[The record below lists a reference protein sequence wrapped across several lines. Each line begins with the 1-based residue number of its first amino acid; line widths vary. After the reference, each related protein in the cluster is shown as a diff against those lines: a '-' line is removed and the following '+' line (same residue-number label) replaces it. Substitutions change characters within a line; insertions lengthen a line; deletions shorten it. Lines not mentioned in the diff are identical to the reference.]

1 MSYNVR
7 EHSYVVGG
15 LGVTGQA
22 CVRFLLQKQATVKAF
37 DTRANF
43 TLVTD
48 PDSDID
54 TDMQAFMAE
63 KVTCTALSEDYFD
76 GVDTLVL
83 SPGLALNIEQ
93 VALAQKCG
101 VEVIGDVELFARL
114 NASTSDA
121 TPAKR
126 VVGITGSNGKTT
138 TVNMLIKMCQSE
150 NIRGSLAGNVG
161 IPFSSSV
168 LEEMKSP
175 EPKTVYVL
183 EISSFQMEFIEH
195 FKPYIAIFLN
205 ITPDHLNRY
214 PSMKEYIAAKMNM
227 WSRQTAEDFI
237 VYNADDTILVEEIAE
252 STSRKIAFG
261 LGHHPEAIF
270 QPNRTKIYTEE
281 HATLIEMNQLALPGK
296 HNLAN
301 ALAAATA
308 AHLMGVPNKSIA
320 ATMSQFSGVPH
331 RLEPIAEINGV
342 TYINDSKATNLD
354 AVQVALESF
363 TQPIILLLGG
373 LDKGGDFR
381 SLLPHTHNN
390 LKEVIAFGQAKELI
404 LTALRDAVRSTS
416 VMDLK
421 EALELAQN
429 CSQPGDV
436 VLLSPGCASFDQ
448 FNNFEERGNYFRSL
462 VTVMEKA

>member
-1 MSYNVR
+1 MNIHDR
-7 EHSYVVGG
+7 
-15 LGVTGQA
+15 
-22 CVRFLLQKQATVKAF
+22 ATIEIRGKKIVI
-37 DTRANF
+37 
-43 TLVTD
+43 L
-48 PDSDID
+48 
-54 TDMQAFMAE
+54 
-63 KVTCTALSEDYFD
+63 
-76 GVDTLVL
+76 
-83 SPGLALNIEQ
+83 GLALSGAAAAKLAVRQGADVFVSDNQDTLALQGTLTDLKALGIPGELGQHSDQIYDADLWIISPGIAQDSELVQKAQSNDIPIVSEIEF
-93 VALAQKCG
+93 ASWFTEAPILA
-101 VEVIGDVELFARL
+101 
-114 NASTSDA
+114 
-121 TPAKR
+121 
-126 VVGITGSNGKTT
+126 ITGSNGKTT
-138 TVNMLIKMCQSE
+138 TAHLLAEMIQTDDLH
-150 NIRGSLAGNVG
+150 GALAGNVG
-161 IPFSSSV
+161 IPFAEMV
-168 LEEMKSP
+168 LEDLENP
-175 EPKTVYVL
+175 DPKRVWVL

-448 FNNFEERGNYFRSL
+448 FENFEERGDHFRSL
-462 VTVMEKA
+462 VTVMEKT

>member
-1 MSYNVR
+1 MNIHDR
-7 EHSYVVGG
+7 
-15 LGVTGQA
+15 
-22 CVRFLLQKQATVKAF
+22 ATIEIRGKKIVI
-37 DTRANF
+37 
-43 TLVTD
+43 L
-48 PDSDID
+48 
-54 TDMQAFMAE
+54 
-63 KVTCTALSEDYFD
+63 
-76 GVDTLVL
+76 
-83 SPGLALNIEQ
+83 GLALSGAAAAKLAVRQGADVFVSDNQDTLALQGTLTDLKALGIPGELGQHSDQIYDADLWIISPGIAQDSELVQKAQSNDIPIISEIEF
-93 VALAQKCG
+93 ASWFTEAPILA
-101 VEVIGDVELFARL
+101 
-114 NASTSDA
+114 
-121 TPAKR
+121 
-126 VVGITGSNGKTT
+126 ITGSNGKTT
-138 TVNMLIKMCQSE
+138 TAHLLAEMIQTDDLH
-150 NIRGSLAGNVG
+150 GALAGNVG
-161 IPFSSSV
+161 IPFAEMV
-168 LEEMKSP
+168 LEDLENP
-175 EPKTVYVL
+175 DPKRVWVL

-373 LDKGGDFR
+373 MDKGGNFR

-448 FNNFEERGNYFRSL
+448 FKNFEERGDHFRSL
-462 VTVMEKA
+462 VTVMEKT

>member
-1 MSYNVR
+1 MNIHDR
-7 EHSYVVGG
+7 
-15 LGVTGQA
+15 
-22 CVRFLLQKQATVKAF
+22 ATIEIRGKKIVI
-37 DTRANF
+37 
-43 TLVTD
+43 L
-48 PDSDID
+48 
-54 TDMQAFMAE
+54 
-63 KVTCTALSEDYFD
+63 
-76 GVDTLVL
+76 
-83 SPGLALNIEQ
+83 GLALSGAAAAKLAVRQGADVFVSDNQDTLALQDTLTDLKALSIPGELGQHSDQIYDADLWIISPGIAQDSELVQKAQSNDIPIVSEIEFSSWFTE
-93 VALAQKCG
+93 APILA
-101 VEVIGDVELFARL
+101 
-114 NASTSDA
+114 
-121 TPAKR
+121 
-126 VVGITGSNGKTT
+126 ITGSNGKTT
-138 TVNMLIKMCQSE
+138 TAHLLAEMIQTDDLH
-150 NIRGSLAGNVG
+150 GALAGNVG
-161 IPFSSSV
+161 IPFAEMV
-168 LEEMKSP
+168 LEDLGNP
-175 EPKTVYVL
+175 DPKRVWVL

-261 LGHHPEAIF
+261 LGHHPKAIF

-436 VLLSPGCASFDQ
+436 ILLSPGCASFDQ
-448 FNNFEERGNYFRSL
+448 FKNFEERGDHFRSL

>member
-1 MSYNVR
+1 MNI
-7 EHSYVVGG
+7 H
-15 LGVTGQA
+15 
-22 CVRFLLQKQATVKAF
+22 
-37 DTRANF
+37 DRANIEIRGKKI
-43 TLVTD
+43 V
-48 PDSDID
+48 
-54 TDMQAFMAE
+54 
-63 KVTCTALSEDYFD
+63 
-76 GVDTLVL
+76 VL
-83 SPGLALNIEQ
+83 GLALSGAAAAKLAVRQGADVFVSDNQDTLALRGTLKDLKVLGITGELGQHSDQIYDADLWIISPGIAQDSELVQKAQSNDIPIVSEIEFSSWFTT
-93 VALAQKCG
+93 APILA
-101 VEVIGDVELFARL
+101 
-114 NASTSDA
+114 
-121 TPAKR
+121 
-126 VVGITGSNGKTT
+126 ITGSNGKTT
-138 TVNMLIKMCQSE
+138 TAHLLAEMIQTDDLH
-150 NIRGSLAGNVG
+150 GALAGNVG
-161 IPFSSSV
+161 IPFAEMV
-168 LEEMKSP
+168 LEDLGNP
-175 EPKTVYVL
+175 DPKRVWVL

-448 FNNFEERGNYFRSL
+448 FENFEKRGDHFRSL

>member
-1 MSYNVR
+1 MNIHDR
-7 EHSYVVGG
+7 
-15 LGVTGQA
+15 
-22 CVRFLLQKQATVKAF
+22 ATIEIRGKKIVI
-37 DTRANF
+37 
-43 TLVTD
+43 L
-48 PDSDID
+48 
-54 TDMQAFMAE
+54 
-63 KVTCTALSEDYFD
+63 
-76 GVDTLVL
+76 
-83 SPGLALNIEQ
+83 GLALSGAAAAKLAVRQGADVFVSDNQDTLELQGTLTELKALGILGELGKHSDQIYESDLWVISPGISQDSELVQKAQSNDIPIISEIEF
-93 VALAQKCG
+93 ASWFTEAPILA
-101 VEVIGDVELFARL
+101 
-114 NASTSDA
+114 
-121 TPAKR
+121 
-126 VVGITGSNGKTT
+126 ITGSNGKTT
-138 TVNMLIKMCQSE
+138 TAHLLAKMIQTDDLH
-150 NIRGSLAGNVG
+150 GTLAGNVG
-161 IPFSSSV
+161 IPFAEMV
-168 LEEMKSP
+168 LENLVNP
-175 EPKTVYVL
+175 DPKRVWVL

-214 PSMKEYIAAKMNM
+214 PSMEEYIAAKMNM

-342 TYINDSKATNLD
+342 TYINDSKATNME

-363 TQPIILLLGG
+363 TQPIILILGG

-416 VMDLK
+416 VIDLK
-421 EALELAQN
+421 EALEFAQN

-448 FNNFEERGNYFRSL
+448 FKNFEERGNHFRSL

>member
-1 MSYNVR
+1 MNIHDR
-7 EHSYVVGG
+7 
-15 LGVTGQA
+15 
-22 CVRFLLQKQATVKAF
+22 ATIEIRGKKIVI
-37 DTRANF
+37 
-43 TLVTD
+43 L
-48 PDSDID
+48 
-54 TDMQAFMAE
+54 
-63 KVTCTALSEDYFD
+63 
-76 GVDTLVL
+76 
-83 SPGLALNIEQ
+83 GLALSGAAAAKLAVRQGADVFVSDNQDTLALQDTLTDLKALSIPGELGQHSDQIYDADLWIISPGIAQDSELVQKAQSNDIPIVSEIEFSSWFTE
-93 VALAQKCG
+93 APILA
-101 VEVIGDVELFARL
+101 
-114 NASTSDA
+114 
-121 TPAKR
+121 
-126 VVGITGSNGKTT
+126 ITGSNGKTT
-138 TVNMLIKMCQSE
+138 TAHLLAEMIQTDDLH
-150 NIRGSLAGNVG
+150 GALAGNVG
-161 IPFSSSV
+161 IPFAEMV
-168 LEEMKSP
+168 LEDLGNP
-175 EPKTVYVL
+175 DPKRVWVL

-448 FNNFEERGNYFRSL
+448 FDNFEERGDHFRSL
-462 VTVMEKA
+462 LTVMEKA

>member
-1 MSYNVR
+1 MNI
-7 EHSYVVGG
+7 H
-15 LGVTGQA
+15 
-22 CVRFLLQKQATVKAF
+22 
-37 DTRANF
+37 DRANIEIRGKKIVG
-43 TLVTD
+43 L
-48 PDSDID
+48 
-54 TDMQAFMAE
+54 
-63 KVTCTALSEDYFD
+63 
-76 GVDTLVL
+76 
-83 SPGLALNIEQ
+83 GLALSGAAAAKLAIRQGADVFVSDNQDTQALQGTLTDLKELGITGELGQHSDQIYDADLWIISPGIAQDSELVQKAQYNDIPIVSEIEFSSWFTE
-93 VALAQKCG
+93 APILA
-101 VEVIGDVELFARL
+101 
-114 NASTSDA
+114 
-121 TPAKR
+121 
-126 VVGITGSNGKTT
+126 ITGSNGKTT
-138 TVNMLIKMCQSE
+138 TAHLLAEMMQTE
-150 NIRGSLAGNVG
+150 NLHGLLAGNVG
-161 IPFSSSV
+161 IPFAAKV
-168 LEEMKSP
+168 LEDLENP
-175 EPKTVYVL
+175 DPKRVWVL
-183 EISSFQMEFIEH
+183 EISSFQMEFITH

-308 AHLMGVPNKSIA
+308 AHLIGVPNKSIA

-363 TQPIILLLGG
+363 TQPIILILGG

-381 SLLPHTHNN
+381 SILPHTHNN

-404 LTALRDAVRSTS
+404 LTTLRDAVRSTS

-421 EALELAQN
+421 KALELAQN

-448 FNNFEERGNYFRSL
+448 FKNFEERGDHFRSL

>member
-1 MSYNVR
+1 MNIHDR
-7 EHSYVVGG
+7 
-15 LGVTGQA
+15 
-22 CVRFLLQKQATVKAF
+22 ATIEIRGKKIVI
-37 DTRANF
+37 
-43 TLVTD
+43 L
-48 PDSDID
+48 
-54 TDMQAFMAE
+54 
-63 KVTCTALSEDYFD
+63 
-76 GVDTLVL
+76 
-83 SPGLALNIEQ
+83 GLALSGAAAAKLAVRQGADVFVSDNQDTLALQGTLTDLKALSISGELGQHSDQIYDADLWIISPGIAQDSELVQKAQSNDIPIVSEIEFSSWFTT
-93 VALAQKCG
+93 APILA
-101 VEVIGDVELFARL
+101 
-114 NASTSDA
+114 
-121 TPAKR
+121 
-126 VVGITGSNGKTT
+126 ITGSNGKTT
-138 TVNMLIKMCQSE
+138 TAHLLAEMIQTDNLH
-150 NIRGSLAGNVG
+150 GALAGNVG
-161 IPFSSSV
+161 IPFAEMV
-168 LEEMKSP
+168 LEDLGNP
-175 EPKTVYVL
+175 DPKRVWVL

-448 FNNFEERGNYFRSL
+448 FENFEKRGDHFRSL

>member
-1 MSYNVR
+1 MNIHDR
-7 EHSYVVGG
+7 
-15 LGVTGQA
+15 
-22 CVRFLLQKQATVKAF
+22 ATIEICGKKIVI
-37 DTRANF
+37 
-43 TLVTD
+43 L
-48 PDSDID
+48 
-54 TDMQAFMAE
+54 
-63 KVTCTALSEDYFD
+63 
-76 GVDTLVL
+76 
-83 SPGLALNIEQ
+83 GLALSGAAAAKLAVRQGADVFVSDNQDTLALQGTLTDLKALGIPGELGQHSDQIYDADLWIISPGIAQGSELVQKAQSNDIPIVSEIEF
-93 VALAQKCG
+93 ASWFTEAPILA
-101 VEVIGDVELFARL
+101 
-114 NASTSDA
+114 
-121 TPAKR
+121 
-126 VVGITGSNGKTT
+126 ITGSNGKTT
-138 TVNMLIKMCQSE
+138 TAHLLAEMIQTDDLH
-150 NIRGSLAGNVG
+150 GALAGNVG
-161 IPFSSSV
+161 IPFAEMV
-168 LEEMKSP
+168 LEDLGNP
-175 EPKTVYVL
+175 DPKRVWVL

-363 TQPIILLLGG
+363 TQPIILILGG

-381 SLLPHTHNN
+381 SILPHTHNN

-404 LTALRDAVRSTS
+404 LTTLRDAVRSTS

-448 FNNFEERGNYFRSL
+448 FDNFEERGDHFRSL
-462 VTVMEKA
+462 LTVMEKA

>member
-1 MSYNVR
+1 MNIHDR
-7 EHSYVVGG
+7 
-15 LGVTGQA
+15 
-22 CVRFLLQKQATVKAF
+22 ATIEIRGKKIVI
-37 DTRANF
+37 
-43 TLVTD
+43 L
-48 PDSDID
+48 
-54 TDMQAFMAE
+54 
-63 KVTCTALSEDYFD
+63 
-76 GVDTLVL
+76 
-83 SPGLALNIEQ
+83 GLALSGAAAAKLAVRQGADVFVSDNQDTLALQDTLTDLKALSIPGELGQHSDQIYDADLWIISPGIAQDSELVQKAQSNDIPIVSEIEFSSWFTE
-93 VALAQKCG
+93 APILA
-101 VEVIGDVELFARL
+101 
-114 NASTSDA
+114 
-121 TPAKR
+121 
-126 VVGITGSNGKTT
+126 ITGSNGKTT
-138 TVNMLIKMCQSE
+138 TAHLLAEMIQTDDLH
-150 NIRGSLAGNVG
+150 GALAGNVG
-161 IPFSSSV
+161 IPFAEMV
-168 LEEMKSP
+168 LEDLGNP
-175 EPKTVYVL
+175 DPKRVWVL

-448 FNNFEERGNYFRSL
+448 FKNFEERGDHFRSL

>member
-1 MSYNVR
+1 MNIHDR
-7 EHSYVVGG
+7 
-15 LGVTGQA
+15 
-22 CVRFLLQKQATVKAF
+22 ATIEIRGKKIVI
-37 DTRANF
+37 
-43 TLVTD
+43 L
-48 PDSDID
+48 
-54 TDMQAFMAE
+54 
-63 KVTCTALSEDYFD
+63 
-76 GVDTLVL
+76 
-83 SPGLALNIEQ
+83 GLALSGAAAAKLAVRQGADVFVSDNQDTLALQGTLTDLKALSIPGELGQHSDQIYDADLWIISPGIAQDSELVQKAQSNDIPIVSEIEF
-93 VALAQKCG
+93 ASWFTEAPILA
-101 VEVIGDVELFARL
+101 
-114 NASTSDA
+114 
-121 TPAKR
+121 
-126 VVGITGSNGKTT
+126 ITGSNGKTT
-138 TVNMLIKMCQSE
+138 TAHLLAEMIQTDD
-150 NIRGSLAGNVG
+150 IHGALAGNVG
-161 IPFSSSV
+161 IPFAEMV
-168 LEEMKSP
+168 LEDLGNP
-175 EPKTVYVL
+175 DPKRVWVL

-363 TQPIILLLGG
+363 TQPIILILGG

-381 SLLPHTHNN
+381 SILPHTHNN

-404 LTALRDAVRSTS
+404 LTTLRDAVRSTS

-448 FNNFEERGNYFRSL
+448 FENFEERGDHFRSL

>member
-1 MSYNVR
+1 MNIHDR
-7 EHSYVVGG
+7 
-15 LGVTGQA
+15 
-22 CVRFLLQKQATVKAF
+22 ATIEIRGKKIVI
-37 DTRANF
+37 
-43 TLVTD
+43 L
-48 PDSDID
+48 
-54 TDMQAFMAE
+54 
-63 KVTCTALSEDYFD
+63 
-76 GVDTLVL
+76 
-83 SPGLALNIEQ
+83 GLALSGAAAAKLAVRQGADVFVSDNQDTLALQGTLTDLKALGIPGELGQHSDHIYDADLWIISPGIAQDSELVQKAQSNDIPIVSEIEFSSWFTT
-93 VALAQKCG
+93 APILA
-101 VEVIGDVELFARL
+101 
-114 NASTSDA
+114 
-121 TPAKR
+121 
-126 VVGITGSNGKTT
+126 ITGSNGKTT
-138 TVNMLIKMCQSE
+138 TAHLLAEMIQTDDLH
-150 NIRGSLAGNVG
+150 GALAGNVG
-161 IPFSSSV
+161 IPFAEMV
-168 LEEMKSP
+168 LEDLGNP
-175 EPKTVYVL
+175 DPKRVWVL

-448 FNNFEERGNYFRSL
+448 FENFEERGDHFRSL
-462 VTVMEKA
+462 VTVMEKT

>member
-1 MSYNVR
+1 MNIHDR
-7 EHSYVVGG
+7 
-15 LGVTGQA
+15 
-22 CVRFLLQKQATVKAF
+22 ATIEIRGKKIVI
-37 DTRANF
+37 
-43 TLVTD
+43 L
-48 PDSDID
+48 
-54 TDMQAFMAE
+54 
-63 KVTCTALSEDYFD
+63 
-76 GVDTLVL
+76 
-83 SPGLALNIEQ
+83 GLALSGAAAAKLAVRQGADVFVSDNQDTLALQDTLTDLKALSIPGELGQHSDQIYDADLWIISPGIAQDSELVQKAQSNDIPIVSEIEFSSWFTE
-93 VALAQKCG
+93 APILA
-101 VEVIGDVELFARL
+101 
-114 NASTSDA
+114 
-121 TPAKR
+121 
-126 VVGITGSNGKTT
+126 ITGSNGKTT
-138 TVNMLIKMCQSE
+138 TAHLLAEMIQTDDLH
-150 NIRGSLAGNVG
+150 GALAGNVG
-161 IPFSSSV
+161 IPFAEMV
-168 LEEMKSP
+168 LEDLGNP
-175 EPKTVYVL
+175 DPKRVWVL

-373 LDKGGDFR
+373 LDKGGDFK

-448 FNNFEERGNYFRSL
+448 FKNFEERGNYFRSL
-462 VTVMEKA
+462 VTVMEKV

>member
-1 MSYNVR
+1 MNIHDR
-7 EHSYVVGG
+7 
-15 LGVTGQA
+15 
-22 CVRFLLQKQATVKAF
+22 ATIEIRGKKIVI
-37 DTRANF
+37 
-43 TLVTD
+43 L
-48 PDSDID
+48 
-54 TDMQAFMAE
+54 
-63 KVTCTALSEDYFD
+63 
-76 GVDTLVL
+76 
-83 SPGLALNIEQ
+83 GLALSGAAAAKLAVRQGADVFVSDNQDTLALQDTLTDLKALSIPGELGQHSDQIYDADLWIISPGIAQDSELVQKAQSNDIPIVSEIEFSSWFTT
-93 VALAQKCG
+93 APILA
-101 VEVIGDVELFARL
+101 
-114 NASTSDA
+114 
-121 TPAKR
+121 
-126 VVGITGSNGKTT
+126 ITGSNGKTT
-138 TVNMLIKMCQSE
+138 TAHLLAEMIQTDDLH
-150 NIRGSLAGNVG
+150 GALAGNVG
-161 IPFSSSV
+161 IPFAEMV
-168 LEEMKSP
+168 LEDLGNP
-175 EPKTVYVL
+175 DPKRVWVL

-448 FNNFEERGNYFRSL
+448 FENFEERGDHFRSL

>member
-1 MSYNVR
+1 MNIHDR
-7 EHSYVVGG
+7 
-15 LGVTGQA
+15 
-22 CVRFLLQKQATVKAF
+22 ATIEIRGKKIVI
-37 DTRANF
+37 
-43 TLVTD
+43 L
-48 PDSDID
+48 
-54 TDMQAFMAE
+54 
-63 KVTCTALSEDYFD
+63 
-76 GVDTLVL
+76 
-83 SPGLALNIEQ
+83 GLALSGAAAAKLAVRQGADVFVSDNQDTLALQDTLTDLKALSIPGELGQHSDQIYDADLWIISPGIAQDSELVQKAQSNDIPIVSEIEFSSWFTT
-93 VALAQKCG
+93 APILA
-101 VEVIGDVELFARL
+101 
-114 NASTSDA
+114 
-121 TPAKR
+121 
-126 VVGITGSNGKTT
+126 ITGSNGKTT
-138 TVNMLIKMCQSE
+138 TAHLLAEMIQTDDLH
-150 NIRGSLAGNVG
+150 GTLAGNVG
-161 IPFSSSV
+161 IPFAEMV
-168 LEEMKSP
+168 LEDLVNP
-175 EPKTVYVL
+175 DPKRVWVL

-416 VMDLK
+416 AMDLK

-448 FNNFEERGNYFRSL
+448 FDNFEERGDHFRSL

>member
-1 MSYNVR
+1 MNI
-7 EHSYVVGG
+7 H
-15 LGVTGQA
+15 
-22 CVRFLLQKQATVKAF
+22 
-37 DTRANF
+37 DRANIEICGKKI
-43 TLVTD
+43 V
-48 PDSDID
+48 
-54 TDMQAFMAE
+54 
-63 KVTCTALSEDYFD
+63 
-76 GVDTLVL
+76 VL
-83 SPGLALNIEQ
+83 GLALSGIAAAKLAARQGADVFVSDNQDTSELQSMLTDLIELGINGELGQ
-93 VALAQKCG
+93 HSNQIYDADLWIISPGIPQDSELIKKGQHKDISIVSEIEFASWFTEAPILA
-101 VEVIGDVELFARL
+101 
-114 NASTSDA
+114 
-121 TPAKR
+121 
-126 VVGITGSNGKTT
+126 ITGSNGKTT
-138 TVNMLIKMCQSE
+138 TAHLLAEMIQTDDLH
-150 NIRGSLAGNVG
+150 GLLAGNVG
-161 IPFSSSV
+161 IPFSAMV
-168 LEEMKSP
+168 LKDLENPDSKR
-175 EPKTVYVL
+175 VWIL
-183 EISSFQMEFIEH
+183 EISSFQMEFITH

-214 PSMKEYIAAKMNM
+214 PSMKEYIAAKMKM

-308 AHLMGVPNKSIA
+308 AHLMGIPNKLIS
-320 ATMSQFSGVPH
+320 ATMSHFSGVPH
-331 RLEPIAEINGV
+331 RLESIAEINGV

-354 AVQVALESF
+354 AVQVALKSF
-363 TQPIILLLGG
+363 SQPIILLLGG

-390 LKEVIAFGQAKELI
+390 LKEVIAFGQAQDLI

>member
-1 MSYNVR
+1 MNIHDR
-7 EHSYVVGG
+7 
-15 LGVTGQA
+15 
-22 CVRFLLQKQATVKAF
+22 ATIEIRGKKIVI
-37 DTRANF
+37 
-43 TLVTD
+43 L
-48 PDSDID
+48 
-54 TDMQAFMAE
+54 
-63 KVTCTALSEDYFD
+63 
-76 GVDTLVL
+76 
-83 SPGLALNIEQ
+83 GLALSGAAAAKLAVRQGADVFVSDNQDTLALQDTLTDLKALSIPGELGQHSDQIYDADLWIISPGIAQDSELVQKAQSNDIPIVSEIEF
-93 VALAQKCG
+93 ASWFTEAPILA
-101 VEVIGDVELFARL
+101 
-114 NASTSDA
+114 
-121 TPAKR
+121 
-126 VVGITGSNGKTT
+126 ITGSNGKTT
-138 TVNMLIKMCQSE
+138 TAHLLAEMIQTDDLH
-150 NIRGSLAGNVG
+150 GALAGNVG
-161 IPFSSSV
+161 IPFAEMV
-168 LEEMKSP
+168 LEDLGNP
-175 EPKTVYVL
+175 DPKRVWVL

-448 FNNFEERGNYFRSL
+448 FDNFEERGDHFRSL
-462 VTVMEKA
+462 LTVMEKA

>member
-1 MSYNVR
+1 MNIHDR
-7 EHSYVVGG
+7 
-15 LGVTGQA
+15 
-22 CVRFLLQKQATVKAF
+22 ATIEIRGKKIVI
-37 DTRANF
+37 
-43 TLVTD
+43 L
-48 PDSDID
+48 
-54 TDMQAFMAE
+54 
-63 KVTCTALSEDYFD
+63 
-76 GVDTLVL
+76 
-83 SPGLALNIEQ
+83 GLALSGAAAAKLAVRQGADVFVSDNQDTLALQGTLTDLKALGILGELGQHSDHIYDADLWIISPGIAQDSELVQKAQSNDIPIVSEIEFSSWFTT
-93 VALAQKCG
+93 APILA
-101 VEVIGDVELFARL
+101 
-114 NASTSDA
+114 
-121 TPAKR
+121 
-126 VVGITGSNGKTT
+126 ITGSNGKTT
-138 TVNMLIKMCQSE
+138 TAHLLAEMIQTDDLH
-150 NIRGSLAGNVG
+150 GALAGNVG
-161 IPFSSSV
+161 IPFAEMV
-168 LEEMKSP
+168 LEDLENP
-175 EPKTVYVL
+175 DPKRVWVL

-448 FNNFEERGNYFRSL
+448 FENFEERGDHFRSL

>member
-1 MSYNVR
+1 MNIHDR
-7 EHSYVVGG
+7 
-15 LGVTGQA
+15 
-22 CVRFLLQKQATVKAF
+22 
-37 DTRANF
+37 DTIEIRGKKIVI
-43 TLVTD
+43 L
-48 PDSDID
+48 
-54 TDMQAFMAE
+54 
-63 KVTCTALSEDYFD
+63 
-76 GVDTLVL
+76 
-83 SPGLALNIEQ
+83 GLALSGVAAANLAVRQGADVFVSDNQDTLELQDTLTELKALGIPGELGQHSDQVYDADLWIISPGIAQDSQLIQKAQSNDIPIVSEIEFASWFTD
-93 VALAQKCG
+93 VPILA
-101 VEVIGDVELFARL
+101 
-114 NASTSDA
+114 
-121 TPAKR
+121 
-126 VVGITGSNGKTT
+126 ITGSNGKTT
-138 TVNMLIKMCQSE
+138 TAHLLAEMIQTDDLH
-150 NIRGSLAGNVG
+150 GALAGNVG
-161 IPFSSSV
+161 IPFSEMV
-168 LEEMKSP
+168 LEDLENP
-175 EPKTVYVL
+175 DPKRVWVL

-195 FKPYIAIFLN
+195 FKPYISIFLN

-261 LGHHPEAIF
+261 SGYHPEAIF

-281 HATLIEMNQLALPGK
+281 HATLIEMDQLALPGK

-308 AHLMGVPNKSIA
+308 AHLMGISNKSIA
-320 ATMSQFSGVPH
+320 TTMSQFRGVPH

-363 TQPIILLLGG
+363 TQPIILLIGG

-421 EALELAQN
+421 KALELAQN

-448 FNNFEERGNYFRSL
+448 FKNFEERGNHFRSL

>member
-1 MSYNVR
+1 MNI
-7 EHSYVVGG
+7 H
-15 LGVTGQA
+15 
-22 CVRFLLQKQATVKAF
+22 
-37 DTRANF
+37 DRANIEIRGKKI
-43 TLVTD
+43 V
-48 PDSDID
+48 
-54 TDMQAFMAE
+54 
-63 KVTCTALSEDYFD
+63 
-76 GVDTLVL
+76 VL
-83 SPGLALNIEQ
+83 GLALSGVAAAKLAARQGADVFVSDNHDTSELQGTLTDLKELGIKGELGQHSNQIYDADLWIISPGIAQDSELIQKGQYKDISIISEIEF
-93 VALAQKCG
+93 ASWFTEAPILA
-101 VEVIGDVELFARL
+101 
-114 NASTSDA
+114 
-121 TPAKR
+121 
-126 VVGITGSNGKTT
+126 ITGSNGKTT
-138 TVNMLIKMCQSE
+138 TAHLLAEMIQTDDLH
-150 NIRGSLAGNVG
+150 GLLAGNVG
-161 IPFSSSV
+161 IPFSGMI
-168 LEEMKSP
+168 LEDLENPDSKR
-175 EPKTVYVL
+175 VWIL
-183 EISSFQMEFIEH
+183 EISSFQMEFITH
-195 FKPYIAIFLN
+195 FKPYISILLN

-214 PSMKEYIAAKMNM
+214 PSMKEYIAAKMKM
-227 WSRQTAEDFI
+227 WSRQTAKDFI

-448 FNNFEERGNYFRSL
+448 FKNFEERGNYFRSL
-462 VTVMEKA
+462 VTVMEKV

>member
-1 MSYNVR
+1 MNIHDR
-7 EHSYVVGG
+7 
-15 LGVTGQA
+15 
-22 CVRFLLQKQATVKAF
+22 ATIEIRGKKIVI
-37 DTRANF
+37 
-43 TLVTD
+43 L
-48 PDSDID
+48 
-54 TDMQAFMAE
+54 
-63 KVTCTALSEDYFD
+63 
-76 GVDTLVL
+76 
-83 SPGLALNIEQ
+83 GLALSGAAAAKLAVRQGADVFVSDNQDTLALQDTLTDLKALSIPGELGQHSDHIYDADLWIISPGIAQDSELVQKAQSNDIPIVSEIEFSSWFTE
-93 VALAQKCG
+93 APILA
-101 VEVIGDVELFARL
+101 
-114 NASTSDA
+114 
-121 TPAKR
+121 
-126 VVGITGSNGKTT
+126 ITGSNGKTT
-138 TVNMLIKMCQSE
+138 TAHLLAEMIQTDDLH
-150 NIRGSLAGNVG
+150 GALAGNVG
-161 IPFSSSV
+161 IPFAEMV
-168 LEEMKSP
+168 LEDLGNP
-175 EPKTVYVL
+175 DPKRVWVL

-448 FNNFEERGNYFRSL
+448 FENFEKRGDHFRSL

>member
-1 MSYNVR
+1 MNI
-7 EHSYVVGG
+7 H
-15 LGVTGQA
+15 
-22 CVRFLLQKQATVKAF
+22 
-37 DTRANF
+37 DRANIEIRGKKIVG
-43 TLVTD
+43 L
-48 PDSDID
+48 
-54 TDMQAFMAE
+54 
-63 KVTCTALSEDYFD
+63 
-76 GVDTLVL
+76 
-83 SPGLALNIEQ
+83 GLALSGAAAAKLAIRQGADVFVSDNQDTQALQGTLTDLKELGITGELGQHSDQIYDADLWIISPGIAQDSELVQKAQYNDIPIVSEIEFSSWFTE
-93 VALAQKCG
+93 APILA
-101 VEVIGDVELFARL
+101 
-114 NASTSDA
+114 
-121 TPAKR
+121 
-126 VVGITGSNGKTT
+126 ITGSNGKTT
-138 TVNMLIKMCQSE
+138 TAHLLAEMMQTE
-150 NIRGSLAGNVG
+150 NLHGLLAGNVG
-161 IPFSSSV
+161 IPFAAKV
-168 LEEMKSP
+168 LEDLENP
-175 EPKTVYVL
+175 DPKRVWVL
-183 EISSFQMEFIEH
+183 EISSFQMEFITH

-308 AHLMGVPNKSIA
+308 AHLIGVPNKSIA

-363 TQPIILLLGG
+363 SQPIILLLGG
-373 LDKGGDFR
+373 LDKGGDFK

-390 LKEVIAFGQAKELI
+390 LKEVIAFGQARELI
-404 LTALRDAVRSTS
+404 LAALRDAVRSTS

-448 FNNFEERGNYFRSL
+448 FDNFEERGDHFRSL
-462 VTVMEKA
+462 LTLMEKA

>member
-1 MSYNVR
+1 MNIR
-7 EHSYVVGG
+7 D
-15 LGVTGQA
+15 
-22 CVRFLLQKQATVKAF
+22 RATIEIRGKKIVI
-37 DTRANF
+37 
-43 TLVTD
+43 L
-48 PDSDID
+48 
-54 TDMQAFMAE
+54 
-63 KVTCTALSEDYFD
+63 
-76 GVDTLVL
+76 
-83 SPGLALNIEQ
+83 GLALSGAAAAKLAVRQGADVFVSDNQDTLALQGTLTDLKALSIPGELGQHSDQIYDADLWIISPGIAQDSELVQKAQSNDIPIVSEIEFSSWFTE
-93 VALAQKCG
+93 APILA
-101 VEVIGDVELFARL
+101 
-114 NASTSDA
+114 
-121 TPAKR
+121 
-126 VVGITGSNGKTT
+126 ITGSNGKTT
-138 TVNMLIKMCQSE
+138 TAHLLAEMIQTDDLH
-150 NIRGSLAGNVG
+150 GALAGNVG
-161 IPFSSSV
+161 IPFAEMV
-168 LEEMKSP
+168 LEDLGNP
-175 EPKTVYVL
+175 DPKRVWVL

-448 FNNFEERGNYFRSL
+448 FENFEKRGDHFRSL

>member
-1 MSYNVR
+1 MNIHDGANIKIR
-7 EHSYVVGG
+7 GKKIVV
-15 LGVTGQA
+15 L
-22 CVRFLLQKQATVKAF
+22 
-37 DTRANF
+37 
-43 TLVTD
+43 
-48 PDSDID
+48 
-54 TDMQAFMAE
+54 
-63 KVTCTALSEDYFD
+63 
-76 GVDTLVL
+76 
-83 SPGLALNIEQ
+83 GLALSGVAAAKLAARQGADVFVSDNQDTSELQGTLTDLKELGINGELGQHSNQIYDADLWIISPGIPQDSELVQKGHHKGISIVSEIEF
-93 VALAQKCG
+93 ASWFTEAPILA
-101 VEVIGDVELFARL
+101 
-114 NASTSDA
+114 
-121 TPAKR
+121 
-126 VVGITGSNGKTT
+126 ITGSNGKTT
-138 TVNMLIKMCQSE
+138 TAHLLAEMIQTDDLH
-150 NIRGSLAGNVG
+150 GLLAGNVG
-161 IPFSSSV
+161 IPFSAMV
-168 LEEMKSP
+168 LKDLENPDAKR
-175 EPKTVYVL
+175 VWIL
-183 EISSFQMEFIEH
+183 EISSFQMEFITH

-214 PSMKEYIAAKMNM
+214 PSMKEYIAAKMKM

-261 LGHHPEAIF
+261 LDHHPEAIF

-308 AHLMGVPNKSIA
+308 AHLMGIPNKFIS

-331 RLEPIAEINGV
+331 RLESVAEINGV

-354 AVQVALESF
+354 AVQVALKSF
-363 TQPIILLLGG
+363 SQPIILLLGG

-390 LKEVIAFGQAKELI
+390 LKEVIAFGQAQDLI

>member
-1 MSYNVR
+1 MNIHDR
-7 EHSYVVGG
+7 
-15 LGVTGQA
+15 
-22 CVRFLLQKQATVKAF
+22 ATIEIRGKKIVI
-37 DTRANF
+37 
-43 TLVTD
+43 L
-48 PDSDID
+48 
-54 TDMQAFMAE
+54 
-63 KVTCTALSEDYFD
+63 
-76 GVDTLVL
+76 
-83 SPGLALNIEQ
+83 GLALSGAAAAKLAVRQGADVFVSDNQDTLALQDTLTDLKALSIPGELGQHSDQIYDADLWIISPGIAQDSELVQKAQSNDIPIVSEIEFSSWFTE
-93 VALAQKCG
+93 APILA
-101 VEVIGDVELFARL
+101 
-114 NASTSDA
+114 
-121 TPAKR
+121 
-126 VVGITGSNGKTT
+126 ITGSNGKTT
-138 TVNMLIKMCQSE
+138 TAHLLAEMIQTDDLH
-150 NIRGSLAGNVG
+150 GALAGNVG
-161 IPFSSSV
+161 IPFAEMV
-168 LEEMKSP
+168 LEDLGNP
-175 EPKTVYVL
+175 DPKRVWVL

-308 AHLMGVPNKSIA
+308 AHLMGIPNKSIA

-331 RLEPIAEINGV
+331 RLEPIAKINGV
-342 TYINDSKATNLD
+342 TYVNDSKATNLD

-448 FNNFEERGNYFRSL
+448 FENFEERGDHFRSL

>member
-1 MSYNVR
+1 MNIHDRATIEIHGKKIVI
-7 EHSYVVGG
+7 
-15 LGVTGQA
+15 LG
-22 CVRFLLQKQATVKAF
+22 
-37 DTRANF
+37 
-43 TLVTD
+43 
-48 PDSDID
+48 S
-54 TDMQAFMAE
+54 
-63 KVTCTALSEDYFD
+63 ALS
-76 GVDTLVL
+76 GVAAAKLAVRQGADVFVSDNQDTLANQDTL
-83 SPGLALNIEQ
+83 IELKALGIPGELGQHSDQIYDADLWIISPGIAQDSELVQKVQSNDIPIISEIEFASWFTEAPILA
-93 VALAQKCG
+93 
-101 VEVIGDVELFARL
+101 
-114 NASTSDA
+114 
-121 TPAKR
+121 
-126 VVGITGSNGKTT
+126 ITGSNGKTT
-138 TVNMLIKMCQSE
+138 TAHLLAQMIQTDDLH
-150 NIRGSLAGNVG
+150 GALAGNVG
-161 IPFSSSV
+161 IPFAEMV
-168 LEEMKSP
+168 LEDLENP
-175 EPKTVYVL
+175 DPKRVWVL

-227 WSRQTAEDFI
+227 WSRQSAEDFI

-308 AHLMGVPNKSIA
+308 AHLMGIPNKLIS
-320 ATMSQFSGVPH
+320 ATMSEFSGVPH
-331 RLEPIAEINGV
+331 RLESIAEINGV

-363 TQPIILLLGG
+363 SQPIILLLGG

-390 LKEVIAFGQAKELI
+390 LKEVIAFGQAQDLI
-404 LTALRDAVRSTS
+404 LTTLRDAVRSTS
-416 VMDLK
+416 VIDLK
-421 EALELAQN
+421 EALELALN

>member
-1 MSYNVR
+1 MNIHDRATIEIHGKKIVI
-7 EHSYVVGG
+7 
-15 LGVTGQA
+15 LG
-22 CVRFLLQKQATVKAF
+22 
-37 DTRANF
+37 
-43 TLVTD
+43 
-48 PDSDID
+48 S
-54 TDMQAFMAE
+54 
-63 KVTCTALSEDYFD
+63 ALS
-76 GVDTLVL
+76 GVAAAKLAVRQGADVFVSDNQDTLANQDTL
-83 SPGLALNIEQ
+83 IELKALGIPGELGQHSDQIYDADLWIISPGIAQDSELVQKAQSNDIPIISEIEFASWFTEAPILA
-93 VALAQKCG
+93 
-101 VEVIGDVELFARL
+101 
-114 NASTSDA
+114 
-121 TPAKR
+121 
-126 VVGITGSNGKTT
+126 ITGSNGKTT
-138 TVNMLIKMCQSE
+138 TAHLLAEMIQTDDLH
-150 NIRGSLAGNVG
+150 GALAGNVG
-161 IPFSSSV
+161 IPFAEMV
-168 LEEMKSP
+168 LEDLENP
-175 EPKTVYVL
+175 DPKRVWVL

-320 ATMSQFSGVPH
+320 ATMSQFRGVPH

-363 TQPIILLLGG
+363 TQPIILILGG

-436 VLLSPGCASFDQ
+436 VLLSPGCASLDQ
-448 FNNFEERGNYFRSL
+448 FKNFEERGDHFRSL
-462 VTVMEKA
+462 VTVMEKT

>member
-1 MSYNVR
+1 MNIHDR
-7 EHSYVVGG
+7 
-15 LGVTGQA
+15 
-22 CVRFLLQKQATVKAF
+22 ATIEIRGKKIVI
-37 DTRANF
+37 
-43 TLVTD
+43 L
-48 PDSDID
+48 
-54 TDMQAFMAE
+54 
-63 KVTCTALSEDYFD
+63 
-76 GVDTLVL
+76 
-83 SPGLALNIEQ
+83 GLALSGAAAAKLAVRQGADVFVSDNQDTLALQGTLTDLKALSIPGELGQHSDQIYDADLWIISPGIAQDSELVQKAQSNDIPIVSEIEF
-93 VALAQKCG
+93 ASWFTEAPILA
-101 VEVIGDVELFARL
+101 
-114 NASTSDA
+114 
-121 TPAKR
+121 
-126 VVGITGSNGKTT
+126 ITGSNGKTT
-138 TVNMLIKMCQSE
+138 TAHLLAEMIQTDDLH
-150 NIRGSLAGNVG
+150 GALAGNVG
-161 IPFSSSV
+161 IPFAEMV
-168 LEEMKSP
+168 LEDLGNP
-175 EPKTVYVL
+175 DPRRVWVL

-308 AHLMGVPNKSIA
+308 AHLMGVPNISIA

-331 RLEPIAEINGV
+331 RLEQVAEINGV

-363 TQPIILLLGG
+363 SQPIILILGG

-436 VLLSPGCASFDQ
+436 ILLSPGCASFDQ
-448 FNNFEERGNYFRSL
+448 FNNFEERGNHFRSL

>member
-1 MSYNVR
+1 MNI
-7 EHSYVVGG
+7 
-15 LGVTGQA
+15 QN
-22 CVRFLLQKQATVKAF
+22 
-37 DTRANF
+37 RAN
-43 TLVTD
+43 
-48 PDSDID
+48 I
-54 TDMQAFMAE
+54 
-63 KVTCTALSEDYFD
+63 KIR
-76 GVDTLVL
+76 GRKIIVL
-83 SPGLALNIEQ
+83 GLALSGVAAAKLAARQGADVFVSDNQDTSELQGTLTDLKELGINGELGQHSNQIYDADLWIISPGIPQDSELVQKGHHKGISIVSEIEF
-93 VALAQKCG
+93 ASWFTEAPILA
-101 VEVIGDVELFARL
+101 
-114 NASTSDA
+114 
-121 TPAKR
+121 
-126 VVGITGSNGKTT
+126 ITGSNGKTT
-138 TVNMLIKMCQSE
+138 TAHLLAEMIQTDDLH
-150 NIRGSLAGNVG
+150 GLLAGNVG
-161 IPFSSSV
+161 IPFSAMV
-168 LEEMKSP
+168 LKDLENPDAKR
-175 EPKTVYVL
+175 VWVL
-183 EISSFQMEFIEH
+183 EISSFQMEFIAH

-214 PSMKEYIAAKMNM
+214 PSMKEYIAAKMKM

-261 LGHHPEAIF
+261 LDHHPEAIF

-308 AHLMGVPNKSIA
+308 AHLMGIPNKLIS

-331 RLEPIAEINGV
+331 RLESVAEINGV

-354 AVQVALESF
+354 AVQVALKSF
-363 TQPIILLLGG
+363 SQPVILLLGG

-390 LKEVIAFGQAKELI
+390 LKEVIAFGQAQDLI

-421 EALELAQN
+421 EALALAQN

-462 VTVMEKA
+462 VTIMEKA

>member
-1 MSYNVR
+1 MNI
-7 EHSYVVGG
+7 H
-15 LGVTGQA
+15 
-22 CVRFLLQKQATVKAF
+22 
-37 DTRANF
+37 DRANIEIRGKKI
-43 TLVTD
+43 V
-48 PDSDID
+48 
-54 TDMQAFMAE
+54 
-63 KVTCTALSEDYFD
+63 
-76 GVDTLVL
+76 VL
-83 SPGLALNIEQ
+83 GLALSGAAAAKLAVRQGADVFVSDNQDTLALRGTLKDLKVLSITGELGQHSDQIYDADLWIISPGIAQDSELVQKAQYNDIPIVSEIEFASWFTE
-93 VALAQKCG
+93 VPILA
-101 VEVIGDVELFARL
+101 
-114 NASTSDA
+114 
-121 TPAKR
+121 
-126 VVGITGSNGKTT
+126 ITGSNGKTT
-138 TVNMLIKMCQSE
+138 TAHLLAEMIQTDDLH
-150 NIRGSLAGNVG
+150 GLLAGNVG
-161 IPFSSSV
+161 IPFSTMI
-168 LEEMKSP
+168 LEDLEDPDSKR
-175 EPKTVYVL
+175 VWIL
-183 EISSFQMEFIEH
+183 EISSFQMEFITH

-308 AHLMGVPNKSIA
+308 AHLMGVPNISIA

-331 RLEPIAEINGV
+331 RLEQVAEINGV

-363 TQPIILLLGG
+363 SQPIILILGG

-448 FNNFEERGNYFRSL
+448 FENFEERGDHFRSL

>member
-1 MSYNVR
+1 MNI
-7 EHSYVVGG
+7 
-15 LGVTGQA
+15 QN
-22 CVRFLLQKQATVKAF
+22 
-37 DTRANF
+37 RAN
-43 TLVTD
+43 
-48 PDSDID
+48 I
-54 TDMQAFMAE
+54 
-63 KVTCTALSEDYFD
+63 KIR
-76 GVDTLVL
+76 GRKIIVL
-83 SPGLALNIEQ
+83 GLALSGVAAAKLAARQGADVFVSDNQDTSELQGTLTDLKELGINGELGQHSNQIYDADLWIISPGIPQDSELVQKGHHKGISIVSEIEF
-93 VALAQKCG
+93 ASWFTEAPILA
-101 VEVIGDVELFARL
+101 
-114 NASTSDA
+114 
-121 TPAKR
+121 
-126 VVGITGSNGKTT
+126 ITGSNGKTT
-138 TVNMLIKMCQSE
+138 TAHLLAEMIQTDDLH
-150 NIRGSLAGNVG
+150 GLLAGNVG
-161 IPFSSSV
+161 IPFSAMV
-168 LEEMKSP
+168 LKDLENPDAKR
-175 EPKTVYVL
+175 VWIL
-183 EISSFQMEFIEH
+183 EISSFQMEFITH

-214 PSMKEYIAAKMNM
+214 PSMKEYIAAKMKM

-261 LGHHPEAIF
+261 LDHHPEAIF

-308 AHLMGVPNKSIA
+308 AHLMGIPNKFIS

-331 RLEPIAEINGV
+331 RLESVAEINGV

-354 AVQVALESF
+354 AVQVALKSF
-363 TQPIILLLGG
+363 SQPIILLLGG

-390 LKEVIAFGQAKELI
+390 LKEVIAFGQAQDLI

-421 EALELAQN
+421 EALALAQN